1 MLGIVPLLRQAAGRA
16 LAFVDD
22 DPAGTGISMSDL
34 ATWRL
39 GVSSRT
45 FSAARS
51 CNGPCDAAIMSDQ
64 PCAVCATLSGPGR
77 LEPIYEDDLWHVRPA
92 PSPPGVPGWMMMITR
107 RHVGGP
113 AHFND
118 DEARAF
124 GLALRHFE
132 RVLEQVTGALRVY
145 TAAMGESSPH
155 FHAHMVPRTAAMP
168 KDAKGWGVFDLE
180 RAAKA
185 GEIAVDDAEVRKV
198 TAAYARALAE
208 NPPPRP

>member
-1 MLGIVPLLRQAAGRA
+1 
-16 LAFVDD
+16 
-22 DPAGTGISMSDL
+22 MS
-34 ATWRL
+34 
-39 GVSSRT
+39 
-45 FSAARS
+45 
-51 CNGPCDAAIMSDQ
+51 GPG
-64 PCAVCATLSGPGR
+64 CAVCATLSGPGR
-77 LEPIYEDDLWHVRPA
+77 VEPLYEDALWHVRPA
-92 PSPPGVPGWMMMITR
+92 SSPAGVPGWMMMISR

-155 FHAHMVPRTAAMP
+155 FHAHMVPRTATMP
-168 KDAKGWGVFDLE
+168 KDAKGWAVFDLE

-185 GEIAVDDAEVRKV
+185 GEIAVDEAEAERV
-198 TAAYARALAE
+198 ASAYARALRE
-208 NPPPRP
+208 TPPPPP